1 MLGLRVRLWMRLLGQ
16 ASVNVV
22 GLCVRLGCMIG
33 AGRFGVCV
41 RVMCWVMCEVCWVRC
56 SGYSLS
62 AD

>member
-1 MLGLRVRLWMRLLGQ
+1 MRLLGQ